1 MRPFK
6 SFWVWTQNTSSS
18 HAQGFFSPL
27 LHLNFFALLTTSP
40 SYLPHLIS
48 RLFHHHSL
56 GELLSLSSSE
66 LQGDARHKAWGR
78 WKVNI
83 EGTWKGEGIEGTWK
97 GEGIEG
103 TWRGE
108 SKKNTSS
115 QMQKWEK
122 KGTLPPFFAFFF
134 FFCLRIRQW
143 LDGYHSLLSFFC
155 FYFKHFFFLF
165 FATNKATAAS
175 LLMSLNFFQFLLE
188 AKKMTTTSL
197 LPSHFFS
204 SIVVTTNKATIVNML
219 PLPIFLL
226 FLLEAKMGDNSNL
239 TTITF
244 FFLCYCCC
252 KQGDSKKLIVV
263 AHFLKIST

>member
-27 LHLNFFALLTTSP
+27 LYLKFFALLTTSP

-66 LQGDARHKAWGR
+66 LQGDARHKTWGR

-83 EGTWKGEGIEGTWK
+83 EGTWKGEGIEGTW
-97 GEGIEG
+97 
-103 TWRGE
+103 RGE
-108 SKKNTSS
+108 SKKSTSS

-134 FFCLRIRQW
+134 FCLRIRQW
-143 LDGYHSLLSFFC
+143 LNGYHRLLSFFC
-155 FYFKHFFFLF
+155 FYFKRFFFLF
-165 FATNKATAAS
+165 FATNKATTAS
-175 LLMSLNFFQFLLE
+175 LLMSISAWSEEDDDNKLVTIAFFFFYCCYCKQSNNSKHV
-188 AKKMTTTSL
+188 AIA
-197 LPSHFFS
+197 HFF
-204 SIVVTTNKATIVNML
+204 L
-219 PLPIFLL
+219 
-226 FLLEAKMGDNSNL
+226 
-239 TTITF
+239 
-244 FFLCYCCC
+244 
-252 KQGDSKKLIVV
+252 
-263 AHFLKIST
+263 ISTWSENGRQ